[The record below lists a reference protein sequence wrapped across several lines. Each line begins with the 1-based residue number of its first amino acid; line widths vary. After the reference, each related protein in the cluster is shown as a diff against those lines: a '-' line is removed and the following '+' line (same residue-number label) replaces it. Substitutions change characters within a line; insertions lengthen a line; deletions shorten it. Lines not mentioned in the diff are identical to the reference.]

1 MFNEIGPR
9 TLSPSASKSPGL
21 IHILGLGGAGMCVL
35 PVYGYCVRRL
45 HSKIKELLP
54 PQAVLL
60 KENRRHRLSAPFPI
74 SSLIPSLV
82 L

>member
-9 TLSPSASKSPGL
+9 TLSPLPPKVLDSFIFWVWEAR
-21 IHILGLGGAGMCVL
+21 ACVL

-45 HSKIKELLP
+45 HCGIKELLP
-54 PQAVLL
+54 PHAVLL